1 MNTIG
6 KKKTSEL
13 NFGDVSVLLSAGAAT
28 GMTIAKF
35 AGKNEQIGGMIGAGL
50 SLLVTGLM
58 VAADADIPQKKTA
71 IEVSN

>member
-1 MNTIG
+1 
-6 KKKTSEL
+6 
-13 NFGDVSVLLSAGAAT
+13 
-28 GMTIAKF
+28 MTIAKF

>member
-1 MNTIG
+1 MKNIET
-6 KKKTSEL
+6 KKTTEL
-13 NFGDVSVLLSAGAAT
+13 DFGNVSTILSTGAAT